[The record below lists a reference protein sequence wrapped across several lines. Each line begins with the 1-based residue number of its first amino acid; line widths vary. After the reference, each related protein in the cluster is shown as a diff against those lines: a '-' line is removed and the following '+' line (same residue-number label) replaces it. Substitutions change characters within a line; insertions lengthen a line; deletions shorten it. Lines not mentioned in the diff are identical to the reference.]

1 MKKYPGNW
9 IPTKSIE
16 EMSQTNYDVLIIGT
30 GPGGG
35 ATLYRLCQ
43 QWKNQGA
50 KRIGI
55 IEKGDKL
62 FHSHSLNIPTM
73 NVDIAR
79 DQLLP
84 DNSTTF
90 EEILPEFPGARMVY
104 ALGGRSLFWNAVTPR
119 PIQSE
124 LKKWPVDLDEL
135 NMYYNIAENTMH
147 ITTDYADGSQMQE
160 ILLDRLQQQD
170 IYEAKD
176 MPVAFDLQP
185 SRRGEIH
192 SNPWFSSINFMAS
205 ALFDKP
211 YDLALNAFASRI
223 LCEGNKVAG
232 VEVISPDKKTH
243 IIRAK
248 TLWYLQAH

>member
-1 MKKYPGNW
+1 M
-9 IPTKSIE
+9 
-16 EMSQTNYDVLIIGT
+16 
-30 GPGGG
+30 
-35 ATLYRLCQ
+35 
-43 QWKNQGA
+43 
-50 KRIGI
+50 
-55 IEKGDKL
+55 
-62 FHSHSLNIPTM
+62 
-73 NVDIAR
+73 
-79 DQLLP
+79 
-84 DNSTTF
+84 
-90 EEILPEFPGARMVY
+90 
-104 ALGGRSLFWNAVTPR
+104 FWNAVTPR

-248 TLWYLQAH
+248 NIVVSASTLETPRLLLNSRIPGPAIGRYLTDHVSIIAIGTINRNQFPGEHRKLIYFKSRD